1 MKVTRESKRQAGYVL
16 LLCAAIAATS
26 CESPTSPTPRTPPAA
41 PEPVPAVVPGP
52 VPPVPPGPPA
62 AILTV
67 EEFVLDGVLAEL
79 VPRIRLAES
88 GGLSDALVRSIAFNL
103 ADGTPWP
110 HPVTWGVTCRVGA
123 GGSAVITPEKSPYG
137 DPDFN
142 FSVGANYGGK
152 ISAVIA
158 FTDDQGRRGTVS
170 AVATLPPR

>member
-1 MKVTRESKRQAGYVL
+1 VKTSREVKCRAGYVL
-16 LLCAAIAATS
+16 FLCAALAATS

-41 PEPVPAVVPGP
+41 PEPVTTVVPGP

-62 AILTV
+62 AVLTV
-67 EEFVLDGVLAEL
+67 EEFVFDGVRAEL

-88 GGLSDALVRSIAFNL
+88 GGLSDAVVRTIAFNL

-110 HPVTWGVTCRVGA
+110 HPVTWGVPWRVSA
-123 GGSAVITPEKSPYG
+123 AAWAVITPEKNPYG

-142 FSVGANYGGK
+142 FSVDANYGGK

-158 FTDDQGRRGTVS
+158 FADDQGRRGTVS